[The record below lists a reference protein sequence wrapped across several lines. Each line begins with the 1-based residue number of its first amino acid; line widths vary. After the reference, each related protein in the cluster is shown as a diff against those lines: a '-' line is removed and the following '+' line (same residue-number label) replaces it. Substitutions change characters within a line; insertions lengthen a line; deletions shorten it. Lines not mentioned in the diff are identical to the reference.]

1 MQADVALRRRV
12 SDALTTNEGFLLA
25 QALSYAVSVSNSLR
39 LSGPFGSCVW
49 VMRIDHPGDYPVRYV

>member
-1 MQADVALRRRV
+1 VQADVALRRRV

-25 QALSYAVSVSNSLR
+25 QFSYAVSVSNSLR

-49 VMRIDHPGDYPVRYV
+49 VMRINHPGDYPVR